1 LKINYYCYCIEDI
14 ETREKYS
21 FNLQPLINT
30 LTDWKTSI
38 NITGKIQRGGES
50 LYLIPISTNY
60 YLFVQT
66 KKNEVIKKIERKT
79 DSINATEIV
88 NMLNSN
94 ESLGFASYVL
104 FDQNKNLF
112 AFSSRMYSPKITAFQ
127 HFFDDIF
134 MFLGLGKLRFAVEP
148 MKSSMSKNNA
158 MTLPFIGR
166 TRLMINKD
174 HSLFGHIANMMIG
187 QASDREIIEEM
198 EVIIKP
204 AARKNASQSMSRVI
218 NNTEQTGLEGIIIR
232 AKENVE
238 DQLKD
243 IYICSSGAIF
253 DEVNSI
259 EEGLVQQAMLDGL
272 NSNQLLANKVD
283 DYERSIG
290 YTTKTL
296 DSLIHYHNADNWP
309 NL

>member
-1 LKINYYCYCIEDI
+1 M
-14 ETREKYS
+14 ETREKYR
-21 FNLQPLINT
+21 FDLEPLINT

-66 KKNEVIKKIERKT
+66 KKNEVIKKIEKKT

-88 NMLNSN
+88 NMLSNN

-104 FDQNKNLF
+104 FDQVKNLF
-112 AFSSRMYSPKITAFQ
+112 AFSSRMYSPKVTAFQ

-134 MFLGLGKLRFAVEP
+134 MLLGLGNLRFAVEP
-148 MKSSMSKNNA
+148 MKSSMSKSNA

-187 QASDREIIEEM
+187 
-198 EVIIKP
+198 
-204 AARKNASQSMSRVI
+204 
-218 NNTEQTGLEGIIIR
+218 
-232 AKENVE
+232 
-238 DQLKD
+238 
-243 IYICSSGAIF
+243 
-253 DEVNSI
+253 
-259 EEGLVQQAMLDGL
+259 
-272 NSNQLLANKVD
+272 
-283 DYERSIG
+283 
-290 YTTKTL
+290 
-296 DSLIHYHNADNWP
+296 
-309 NL
+309 